1 MELGAKQIITDAKTK
16 IDVNKKL
23 GENGVIL
30 APEGMVEMGAVLA
43 KQVEFNLDFIKVQIG
58 SLIPAVIPGTKGVV
72 NPAWFTN
79 IRDKIKNAKKLL
91 EFNDLVLKLKW
102 LDKSRLKTYTM
113 DELKEALKP
122 IPGFAQIIQGVSSLG
137 QLKAQADTIKSV
149 IDGKIDRTKA
159 LKTTAL
165 TTVADTV
172 DSVKDSPNQQLTQAQ
187 VDELK
192 EKLEDFEQE
201 GNDLNTYKGA
211 PALKSRI
218 TEYEVAKE
226 NLESSFGEDTIPAR
240 KMFQEKE
247 ESLRTLLVNGEVNS
261 FGDRVIELDNEVTTL
276 EGSKDL
282 VDGIADL
289 QTEIEE

>member
-1 MELGAKQIITDAKTK
+1 
-16 IDVNKKL
+16 
-23 GENGVIL
+23 
-30 APEGMVEMGAVLA
+30 
-43 KQVEFNLDFIKVQIG
+43 
-58 SLIPAVIPGTKGVV
+58 
-72 NPAWFTN
+72 
-79 IRDKIKNAKKLL
+79 
-91 EFNDLVLKLKW
+91 
-102 LDKSRLKTYTM
+102 M

-137 QLKAQADTIKSV
+137 QLKAQADTIKSG

-159 LKTTAL
+159 LKTAAL

-172 DSVKDSPNQQLTQAQ
+172 DSVKDSPNQQLTPTQ

>member
-1 MELGAKQIITDAKTK
+1 
-16 IDVNKKL
+16 
-23 GENGVIL
+23 
-30 APEGMVEMGAVLA
+30 MGAVLA

-58 SLIPAVIPGTKGVV
+58 SLIPAVIPGTRGVV
-72 NPAWFTN
+72 NPAWFAS
-79 IRDKIKNAKKLL
+79 IRAKIKNAKKLL

-122 IPGFAQIIQGVSSLG
+122 IPGFAQIIQGVSSLA
-137 QLKAQADTIKSV
+137 QLKAQADTIKST
-149 IDGKIDRTKA
+149 IDGKVDLTKA

-172 DSVKDSPNQQLTQAQ
+172 DSVKDSPNKQLTQAQ
-187 VDELK
+187 VDDLK

-226 NLESSFGEDTIPAR
+226 NLQNSFGDDLEMAR
-240 KMFQEKE
+240 QQFQDKE
-247 ESLRTLLVNGEVNS
+247 ESLRTLIVNGEVNS
-261 FGDRVIELDNEVTTL
+261 FSNRIIEIDNEVTIL
-276 EGSKDL
+276 EGSKNL